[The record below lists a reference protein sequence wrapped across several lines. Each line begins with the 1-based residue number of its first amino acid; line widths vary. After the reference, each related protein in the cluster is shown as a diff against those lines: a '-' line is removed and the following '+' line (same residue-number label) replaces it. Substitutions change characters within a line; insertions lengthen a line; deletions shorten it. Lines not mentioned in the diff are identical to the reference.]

1 MPGVVIPHVY
11 NYGYGM
17 SPIGGEV
24 EYPAGFDGTEIVSDG
39 SGNPGVINYLDVALD
54 WKVPLRPHLGIMAVM
69 PANTDNYENGKPGV
83 GGANTIPPSQF
94 GGNIDNW
101 RIGKGATMYYKVE
114 VAGAKIVVGDT
125 HAAQGDS
132 ELAGTAME
140 TSLTAKLKVTL
151 HKADALPQLVSS
163 LTGPLLETY
172 DSFVI
177 TGYAIPDYLAT
188 LESNPSSIFSEG
200 ASVDS
205 ALEDAFKKT
214 RTFMMNYFEVS
225 EEESIAIMA
234 TSVEFGIT
242 QIVDGNWGVH
252 AVVPKWV
259 FDSTDHPYDY
269 KCTPNP
275 DGTPGRRLQDTRRS
289 RELEALGIKE
299 SDIAEEFFSRIA
311 GSDVAEK
318 PEYARLEDKWLGAKI
333 KFLNQRLHP
342 DRDPIPSA
350 IKKALVKSG
359 ALQSRGPPESAAPEK
374 IELFRQGLI

>member
-1 MPGVVIPHVY
+1 M
-11 NYGYGM
+11 
-17 SPIGGEV
+17 
-24 EYPAGFDGTEIVSDG
+24 
-39 SGNPGVINYLDVALD
+39 
-54 WKVPLRPHLGIMAVM
+54 
-69 PANTDNYENGKPGV
+69 
-83 GGANTIPPSQF
+83 
-94 GGNIDNW
+94 
-101 RIGKGATMYYKVE
+101 
-114 VAGAKIVVGDT
+114 
-125 HAAQGDS
+125 
-132 ELAGTAME
+132 
-140 TSLTAKLKVTL
+140 
-151 HKADALPQLVSS
+151 
-163 LTGPLLETY
+163 
-172 DSFVI
+172 
-177 TGYAIPDYLAT
+177 
-188 LESNPSSIFSEG
+188 
-200 ASVDS
+200 
-205 ALEDAFKKT
+205 
-214 RTFMMNYFEVS
+214 
-225 EEESIAIMA
+225 
-234 TSVEFGIT
+234 
-242 QIVDGNWGVH
+242 H

-342 DRDPIPSA
+342 DRNPIPSA